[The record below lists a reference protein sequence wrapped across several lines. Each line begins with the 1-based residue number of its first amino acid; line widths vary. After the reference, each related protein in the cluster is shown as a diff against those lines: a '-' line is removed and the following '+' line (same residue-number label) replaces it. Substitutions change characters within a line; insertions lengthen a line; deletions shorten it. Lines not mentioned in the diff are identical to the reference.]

1 MEHDNKIK
9 FLRMP
14 NDYWESATNKG
25 KVERIAYKAK
35 SLDDKNK
42 EIAKTAYVYL
52 PYDYDENIRYDILY
66 YVHGAGSPVESLLND
81 MNRTEF
87 CNVLDNMIEN
97 EDIRPLIVVAPT
109 FYQLGHHIDSEVP
122 VCWQLADILADEI
135 YSTVIPAVESSYGSF
150 TVTVDRE
157 GISASRR
164 HRAIGGFSMGG
175 VAMWY
180 AFQRYLDA
188 FSIFLPQSGDSWFN
202 GMHSGS
208 RHCED
213 DAADLVKAVEK
224 SGYTPDDFSIYMMT
238 GTGDNA
244 YPHLMVQSE
253 AMKARSEIFKF
264 SDTFGDG
271 NFYFNIAFNG
281 IHWYDFAYEYLFNAL
296 PLYFPSAKD

>member
-35 SLDDKNK
+35 SVDDKNK

-52 PYDYDENIRYDILY
+52 PYGYDESTRYDILY
-66 YVHGAGSPVESLLND
+66 YVHGAGSPVENLLND

-87 CNVLDNMIEN
+87 CNVLDNMIEHG
-97 EDIRPLIVVAPT
+97 DIRPLIVVAPT
-109 FYQLGHHIDSEVP
+109 FYQIGHHIDSEVP
-122 VCWQLADILADEI
+122 VCWQLADMLADEI
-135 YSTVIPAVESSYGSF
+135 YDTVIPAAESRYSSF
-150 TVTVDRE
+150 AVTVDRE